1 MADKPIT
8 KPAKTEAAPTEE
20 KEAKQPLERAV
31 KYAKPEFKPEKAKP
45 LPPLTNDGRPAST
58 MQKIERAAAL
68 PPGAAEAL
76 GGAPFAMPPSALG
89 KAAARMPQAPA
100 AVEIP
105 RTGNPSFDPP
115 LPEVVARRESI
126 ATIKAGVAS
135 LLMTIQQ
142 TADRVKPHL
151 EALSANAALVKE
163 KEDFDTAEVEGFF
176 AHLHTGIEKLKK
188 S

>member
-8 KPAKTEAAPTEE
+8 KPAKTEVTLTEE
-20 KEAKQPLERAV
+20 KEAKPKLEQV
-31 KYAKPEFKPEKAKP
+31 IKYPKPEFKPAKTEK
-45 LPPLTNDGRPAST
+45 LPPLSNDGRPAVT

-68 PPGAAEAL
+68 PPGATEAL
-76 GGAPFAMPPSALG
+76 GGAPFRAPIGSP
-89 KAAARMPQAPA
+89 AARAPQAPV

-135 LLMTIQQ
+135 LLQTIQQ
-142 TADRVKPHL
+142 TSDRVKPHL
-151 EALSANAALVKE
+151 EALAANAALVKE
-163 KEDFDTAEVEGFF
+163 KEDFDTAEVESFF
-176 AHLHTGIEKLKK
+176 AHLHTGIENLKK
-188 S
+188 Y